1 MIYLQAKRWDTVVG
15 RPEIQKFVGALTGQ
29 RARKGVFITTSGF
42 TKEALDYVSRIEMK
56 IVLIDGETLAQMM
69 IEHNVGVSTVSQY
82 TLKRIDSDYFSE
94 E

>member
-1 MIYLQAKRWDTVVG
+1 VITKAETACELSGHPVQDH
-15 RPEIQKFVGALTGQ
+15 FVDVN
-29 RARKGVFITTSGF
+29 KMVDITTSGF
-42 TKEALDYVSRIEMK
+42 TKDALDYVSRIEMK

-69 IEHNVGVSTVSQY
+69 IEHNVGVSTVSQF

>member
-1 MIYLQAKRWDTVVG
+1 
-15 RPEIQKFVGALTGQ
+15 
-29 RARKGVFITTSGF
+29 
-42 TKEALDYVSRIEMK
+42 MK